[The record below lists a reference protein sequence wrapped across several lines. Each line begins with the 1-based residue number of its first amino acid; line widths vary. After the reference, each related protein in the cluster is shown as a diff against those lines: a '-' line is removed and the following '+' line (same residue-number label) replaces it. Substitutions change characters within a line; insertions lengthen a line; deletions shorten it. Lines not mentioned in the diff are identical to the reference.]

1 LIGGYEADVMQ
12 SVHHVY
18 GFSRSEVLRFAL
30 PEVLG
35 MLEHGAAPDVEEG
48 VLADL
53 IALHWLRRD
62 GLAWRI
68 TAEGEAVV
76 ESLGR
81 RTLRQ

>member
-1 LIGGYEADVMQ
+1 MQ

-48 VLADL
+48 ILADL

-76 ESLGR
+76 QSLGR